1 MHDKGFLLYLIF
13 VISWFVHLPS
23 RLPILGVVRFDFVLV
38 LILFTLAVFRSAEV
52 EQGKTSIDKYLKIL
66 IGYVILTIP
75 FVEWPGSV
83 LRFGLIQFIK
93 AVVFYY
99 FTIKFVREEK
109 QLKILMVVFLA
120 SQSFRILESLYL
132 HVTTGYWGSLASM
145 ANWEYLNR
153 LSGAPHDIVNPNGLA
168 FIIVSVIPFL
178 FYYSGINKKVFFLSL
193 FCMPLFI
200 WALMLTSSR
209 SGFIALL
216 AVIGL
221 IVMKSRHKVIMLV
234 MIILSAIVITP
245 LLSADQQDRYLSIT
259 SQDTKNAESSAGRIT
274 GTIESFKV
282 AFHKPLFGHGLGTSR
297 EANYNFTGRDQPAHN
312 LYAEVAQ
319 ELGFIGLFIFILYI
333 LTIIK
338 ELKRVGVDWLEREL
352 QKPNFLQASWNALRV
367 FVFMNLLFSMA
378 SYGLSNYEWYFM
390 PALIV
395 ILGKIKPDCKNLE
408 QLNANSKFL

>member
-120 SQSFRILESLYL
+120 SQSFRILEPLYL